1 MTVLRTIREGLR
13 QAVAAPRV
21 LFLLWLVNVLFAVP
35 VSLMIREA
43 LSDSF
48 GSSLVA
54 HTMRDGFDRGWH
66 AEFESQ
72 AGDLEKTFRP
82 TLTGPGPM
90 LDNLEAWWSGD
101 IVADAYPGIVGLGVG
116 YAVLWAFL
124 LGGVLDYLARPEE
137 PLALDRFF
145 GAAGRTFPRFLGLA
159 VLSGVAY
166 ALIYALG
173 RKLYGWIEA
182 ASRDVT
188 VEKTV
193 LLQVLAASAL
203 VVLLLVVVRMIFDYA
218 KIAAVLE
225 DRGNI
230 TPEGGQRNVTPKGGQ
245 RNVTPKGGQRNT
257 FEIAWEGLRFVLSR
271 PLATLGVT
279 FGFGVLGA
287 LLFVLYLWLAPGA
300 GQSTLAGIGLAFLL
314 SQLYLVARL
323 AVRLGL
329 LAGQMSLYRSAD

>member
-1 MTVLRTIREGLR
+1 MQSSVSMAGAILQGLR
-13 QAVAAPRV
+13 QSIAVPRV

-43 LSDSF
+43 LVDSF

-66 AEFESQ
+66 AEFESK

-82 TLTGPGPM
+82 TLTGPGPV
-90 LDNLEAWWSGD
+90 LDNLQAWWSGD
-101 IVADAYPGIVGLGVG
+101 IFADAYPGIVGLGAG

-124 LGGVLDYLARPEE
+124 LGGVLDRLARPEQ

-145 GAAGRTFPRFLGLA
+145 AAGGRYFPRFLGLA
-159 VLSGVAY
+159 VISGVAY
-166 ALIYALG
+166 FLIYALG
-173 RKLYGWIEA
+173 RQLYGWIEA

-188 VEKTV
+188 VERTV
-193 LLQVLAASAL
+193 LVRVLVASAL
-203 VVLLLVVVRMIFDYA
+203 IVLLLSVVRMIFDYA

-225 DRGNI
+225 DRSNV
-230 TPEGGQRNVTPKGGQ
+230 TPEGGKRNIVQ
-245 RNVTPKGGQRNT
+245 
-257 FEIAWEGLRFVLSR
+257 IAWQGLRFVLSR

-279 FGFGVLGA
+279 LGFGVLGA

-300 GQSTLAGIGLAFLL
+300 GQSSLAGIVLAFLA

-323 AVRLGL
+323 GVRLGL
-329 LAGQMSLYRSAD
+329 LGGQMSLYRSGSGPFRRRSAQV